1 MAKRPNDNELE
12 FLKTCTADELAPLV
26 GIVLGTDSE
35 GNIELSGRKTSALQD
50 TLNFKRYYPDH
61 TRYVDEIIED
71 LQKFGASSPISW
83 IRGYG
88 VSYREMLIDCAEKQ
102 KVNFNKDSSTERIE
116 KCLLE
121 KVLRDV
127 WEKLPDE
134 ERVKMLKEVGSPSM
148 GGMGAAAFVGLLN
161 AGGFATYRIAL
172 IVANGIA
179 KAVLGHGLKLAANAF
194 VTRFLAFLAGPI
206 GWTIATAWILFD
218 IGGPAYRVT
227 IPACTYIAALR
238 LMKKN
243 EDAEA

>member
-1 MAKRPNDNELE
+1 
-12 FLKTCTADELAPLV
+12 
-26 GIVLGTDSE
+26 
-35 GNIELSGRKTSALQD
+35 
-50 TLNFKRYYPDH
+50 
-61 TRYVDEIIED
+61 
-71 LQKFGASSPISW
+71 
-83 IRGYG
+83 
-88 VSYREMLIDCAEKQ
+88 MLH
-102 KVNFNKDSSTERIE
+102 
-116 KCLLE
+116 
-121 KVLRDV
+121 DV

-134 ERVKMLKEVGSPSM
+134 ERAKMLKEVGSSRM
-148 GGMGAAAFVGLLN
+148 VGMGAAAFVGLLN
-161 AGGFATYRIAL
+161 VGGFATYRIAL

-243 EDAEA
+243 EDAGEQTM